1 MQLVICE
8 KPSVGATLAKAL
20 GANERKAGYFEGANL
35 IVSWCIGHL
44 VELANAD
51 VYDERYKKW
60 NIADLPIIPQEWQ
73 FIVSAD
79 KNEQFEVLRGLMN
92 DNRVSEVV
100 NACDAGR
107 EGELIFRLVYNK
119 IGCTKPVKRLWLSS
133 MEEKA
138 ITAAFADLK
147 DGKDYENLYRS
158 ALCRSKADW
167 IVGINSTRLFSKMY
181 NKKLNVGRV
190 LTPTLAILLDREQA
204 IADFKKEK
212 YFTVHLKADGLD
224 AVSEKITD
232 ADEAKRIAEECSGKP
247 VAVKS
252 VKTERKT
259 VNPPKLYD
267 LTTLQREANRLYGFT
282 AQQTLDYTQSLYE
295 MKLCTYPRTDSQY
308 LTEDM
313 EITALGTAAA
323 VIDKLGFLNGTSV
336 TGDVRRVLNNSKVSD
351 HTALIPTGEIT
362 GKPLD
367 EIPDGEKKILLL
379 I

>member
-20 GANERKAGYFEGANL
+20 GANERKTGYFEGDSL

-51 VYDERYKKW
+51 VYNERYKKW
-60 NIADLPIIPQEWQ
+60 NIEDLPIIPQEWQ
-73 FIVSAD
+73 FVISAD
-79 KNEQFEVLRGLMN
+79 KNEQFVVLRSLMN
-92 DNRVSEVV
+92 DSRVTEVA

-119 IGCTKPVKRLWLSS
+119 IGCTKPIKRLWLSS

-138 ITAAFADLK
+138 IKKAFTELK
-147 DGKDYENLYRS
+147 DGKEYESLYRS
-158 ALCRSKADW
+158 ALCRAKADW

-181 NKKLNVGRV
+181 NKKLSVGRV
-190 LTPTLAILLDREQA
+190 QTPTLAILLDREKA

-232 ADEAKRIAEECSGKP
+232 ADEAKRIAEECSGKLA
-247 VAVKS
+247 AVKS